1 MHRNYVNIIVIISII
16 IGTISAY
23 RLPLAAL
30 SRILGYHHDEPDE
43 DTLGDL
49 PGNGELFE
57 GDMIMDNRLRD
68 AVLNKKR
75 TAIDNTDMLW
85 KNGVI
90 YYVN

>member
-1 MHRNYVNIIVIISII
+1 MLS
-16 IGTISAY
+16 
-23 RLPLAAL
+23 AL

-43 DTLGDL
+43 ETLGDL
-49 PGNGELFE
+49 PANGELFE

-90 YYVN
+90 YYVNEIKSKSFLCFHTWVRDID